1 MTQPFDDRS
10 SDLRE
15 LFFETALEMLQSLNE
30 DGLALERGAGGDEA
44 VRRVRRVV
52 HTLKGDAGAIGLREL
67 SELAHEF
74 EDVLTPELAAERR
87 REVAEA
93 VLAAADTFE
102 SMLSAARRSLPSPG
116 GESLRRLVENLRSKS
131 PAASALPAPAG
142 RSANAAPLEPLLAA
156 GRFEHSFQWTEYEQH
171 LIAEAAAKGET
182 VFHTGVALESGNL
195 MPSAAWQLVRN
206 VLNSCGSILALR
218 PADDA
223 DAQRVEVVEA
233 AITST
238 LALDAVRKRLQ
249 IPSVTREVLVEHV
262 LVASDALHD
271 LSSLLP
277 SDAQGAAIPPA
288 ASSVAGLVEGPEI
301 RAAMHGKP
309 APKSTPSRA
318 AALADKTLRVESERI
333 DDVLNLV
340 GELIIGKSMLTRT
353 VAELDRRL
361 ERDPLTT
368 RLTDALGFQSRVL
381 DTLQKS
387 VMKIRMVPVE
397 QLFRRFP
404 RVVRDIAKLKGKDVV
419 LSVSGESTD
428 LDKSILE
435 PLAEPI
441 THLIRNCVDH
451 GIEPPEERIAA
462 GKPARGTIRL
472 SACHQGN
479 QVVIEVGDD
488 GRGIDR
494 QRVIERAIELGFVS
508 REEAG
513 QLTDMEALGLIF
525 IQGFTM
531 LRQVTEISGRGVG
544 MDVVKNV
551 LEKLKGTVEV
561 LSTVGKGT
569 TFYLRLPL
577 TLASIKALLTTA
589 GGKLYALPVAS
600 VVEIARVL
608 QPEIHSVD
616 GHEVFQ
622 LRDQVLKL
630 IRLDR
635 LAGSS
640 GATSAKPG
648 RLFVIVVA
656 LGERKF
662 GLAVDN
668 LRGEE
673 ELVIK
678 ALDNRLTQS
687 DYVSG
692 ASILG
697 DGTVVLILNLPV
709 VVSKLSR
716 AVAAEVAA

>member
-1 MTQPFDDRS
+1 
-10 SDLRE
+10 
-15 LFFETALEMLQSLNE
+15 
-30 DGLALERGAGGDEA
+30 
-44 VRRVRRVV
+44 
-52 HTLKGDAGAIGLREL
+52 
-67 SELAHEF
+67 
-74 EDVLTPELAAERR
+74 
-87 REVAEA
+87 
-93 VLAAADTFE
+93 
-102 SMLSAARRSLPSPG
+102 
-116 GESLRRLVENLRSKS
+116 
-131 PAASALPAPAG
+131 
-142 RSANAAPLEPLLAA
+142 
-156 GRFEHSFQWTEYEQH
+156 
-171 LIAEAAAKGET
+171 
-182 VFHTGVALESGNL
+182 
-195 MPSAAWQLVRN
+195 
-206 VLNSCGSILALR
+206 
-218 PADDA
+218 
-223 DAQRVEVVEA
+223 
-233 AITST
+233 
-238 LALDAVRKRLQ
+238 
-249 IPSVTREVLVEHV
+249 VLVERV
-262 LVASDALHD
+262 AVASDALQD
-271 LSSLLP
+271 LTSLLP
-277 SDAQGAAIPPA
+277 SDAQEAAIPPV
-288 ASSVAGLVEGPEI
+288 ASSVAGTAE
-301 RAAMHGKP
+301 KP
-309 APKSTPSRA
+309 AAAAAAAGAAGGAPAGPASRA

-340 GELIIGKSMLTRT
+340 GELIIGKSMLART

-361 ERDPLTT
+361 ERDPLTA
-368 RLTDALGFQSRVL
+368 RLSDALGFQSRVL

-404 RVVRDIAKLKGKDVV
+404 RVVRDIAKLKGKDVA
-419 LSVSGESTD
+419 LHVSGESTD

-441 THLIRNCVDH
+441 THLMRNCVDH

-494 QRVIERAIELGFVS
+494 KRVIERAIELGYLT

-513 QLTDMEALGLIF
+513 QLTDMEALSLIF

-531 LRQVTEISGRGVG
+531 MREVTEISGRGVG
-544 MDVVKNV
+544 MDVVKSV
-551 LEKLKGTVEV
+551 LEKMKGTVDV
-561 LSTVGKGT
+561 HSVVGKGT

-577 TLASIKALLTTA
+577 TLASIKALLTVA

-608 QPEIHSVD
+608 ESEVHSVD

-635 LAGSS
+635 LAGAS
-640 GATSAKPG
+640 GAASAKPG
-648 RLFVIVVA
+648 RLFVIIVA
-656 LGERKF
+656 LGDRKF

-673 ELVIK
+673 DLVIK
-678 ALDNRLTQS
+678 ALDSRLTQS
-687 DYVSG
+687 EYVSG

-716 AVAAEVAA
+716 AAAVEVAA

>member
-1 MTQPFDDRS
+1 MNQLPDERA

-15 LFFETALEMLQSLNE
+15 LFFETARELLQALNE
-30 DGLALERGAGGDEA
+30 DGLALERGTGGEEA

-52 HTLKGDAGAIGLREL
+52 HTLKGDSAAIGLREL

-74 EDVLTPELAAERR
+74 EDVLTPELAAERPA
-87 REVAEA
+87 EIAEA
-93 VLAAADTFE
+93 VLAAADAFE
-102 SMLSAARRSLPSPG
+102 SLLSATRRSLPSPG
-116 GESLRRLVENLRSKS
+116 GESLRRLVKNLCSKQDH
-131 PAASALPAPAG
+131 PAERAAKSTAPAPQSAL
-142 RSANAAPLEPLLAA
+142 L
-156 GRFEHSFQWTEYEQH
+156 RFEHSFQWTEYEQH
-171 LIAEAAAKGET
+171 MIAEAAARGET
-182 VFHTGVALESGNL
+182 VFHAGVTLETGNL

-206 VLNSCGSILALR
+206 VLHSCGAILALR

-233 AITST
+233 AVSSA
-238 LALDAVRKRLQ
+238 LAQDVIRKRLQ
-249 IPSVTREVLVEHV
+249 IPSVTREVLVERV
-262 LVASDALHD
+262 LVASDALQD
-271 LSSLLP
+271 LGSLLP
-277 SDAQGAAIPPA
+277 GDAQEAAIPPA
-288 ASSVAGLVEGPEI
+288 ASSVAGLDERPSVV
-301 RAAMHGKP
+301 AAMQGQP
-309 APKSTPSRA
+309 APKVPVTRA
-318 AALADKTLRVESERI
+318 AVLADKTLRVESERI

-340 GELIIGKSMLTRT
+340 GELIIGKSMLVRT

-361 ERDPLTT
+361 ERDPLTA

-404 RVVRDIAKLKGKDVV
+404 RIVRDVSKMKGKDVV

-472 SACHQGN
+472 SARHQGN

-494 QRVIERAIELGFVS
+494 KRVIQRAIELGFIS

-513 QLTDMEALGLIF
+513 HLTDMEALGLIF

-531 LRQVTEISGRGVG
+531 LREVTEISGRGVG
-544 MDVVKNV
+544 MDVVKSV
-551 LEKLKGTVEV
+551 LEKMKGTVDV
-561 LSTVGKGT
+561 QSTLGKGT
-569 TFYLRLPL
+569 TFFLRLPL
-577 TLASIKALLTTA
+577 TLASIKALLTIA

-600 VVEIARVL
+600 VVEIARVM
-608 QPEIHSVD
+608 ESEVHAVD

-622 LRDQVLKL
+622 LREQVLKL

-635 LAGSS
+635 LAGAS
-640 GATSAKPG
+640 GTSSAKPG

-656 LGERKF
+656 LGDRKY

-678 ALDNRLTQS
+678 ALDNNLTQS
-687 DYVSG
+687 EFVSG

-716 AVAAEVAA
+716 LATVEVAA

>member
-1 MTQPFDDRS
+1 VTQFPDDRAG
-10 SDLRE
+10 DLRE
-15 LFFETALEMLQSLNE
+15 LFFETALELLQTLNE
-30 DGLALERGAGGDEA
+30 EGLALERGTGGEEA

-52 HTLKGDAGAIGLREL
+52 HTLKGDAAAIGQREL

-74 EDVLTPELAAERR
+74 EDVLTPELAGERP

-102 SMLSAARRSLPSPG
+102 SLLGAARRGLPSPG
-116 GESLRRLVENLRSKS
+116 SESLRCLVKKLRVKREKTAEAPAAAPSAP
-131 PAASALPAPAG
+131 PAAS
-142 RSANAAPLEPLLAA
+142 R
-156 GRFEHSFQWTEYEQH
+156 RFEHSFQWTEYEQQ
-171 LIAEAAAKGET
+171 LIAEAAARGQT
-182 VFHTGVALESGNL
+182 VLHTAAALESGNL

-206 VLNSCGSILALR
+206 VLHSCGSILALR

-233 AITST
+233 AISCT
-238 LALDAVRKRLQ
+238 LGQEAVRKRLQ
-249 IPSVTREVLVEHV
+249 IPSVTREVLVERVHFPGE
-262 LVASDALHD
+262 ALQD

-277 SDAQGAAIPPA
+277 GDAQEAAIPPA
-288 ASSVAGLVEGPEI
+288 ASSVAGPVEKPAAASAAAGAGSGAPAGPAA
-301 RAAMHGKP
+301 RAAV
-309 APKSTPSRA
+309 
-318 AALADKTLRVESERI
+318 LADKTLRVESERI

-340 GELIIGKSMLTRT
+340 GELIIGKSMLART
-353 VAELDRRL
+353 VAELDRRMQ
-361 ERDPLTT
+361 RDPITA
-368 RLTDALGFQSRVL
+368 RLSDALGFQSRVL

-404 RVVRDIAKLKGKDVV
+404 RVVRDVAKLKGKDVA

-472 SACHQGN
+472 NACHQGN

-494 QRVIERAIELGFVS
+494 KRVMERAIELGFIS

-544 MDVVKNV
+544 MDVVKSV
-551 LEKLKGTVEV
+551 LEKMKGTVEV
-561 LSTVGKGT
+561 QSTVGKGT
-569 TFYLRLPL
+569 TFFLRLPL

-600 VVEIARVL
+600 VVEIARVMSS
-608 QPEIHSVD
+608 EIHSVD

-622 LRDQVLKL
+622 LRDQVLRL

-635 LAGSS
+635 LAGAS
-640 GATSAKPG
+640 GAAGTKPG

-656 LGERKF
+656 LGDRKF

-678 ALDNRLTQS
+678 ALDSRLTQS
-687 DYVSG
+687 EYVSG

-716 AVAAEVAA
+716 VAAVEVAA

>member
-1 MTQPFDDRS
+1 VSQPFDERA

-15 LFFETALEMLQSLNE
+15 LFFETARELLQSLNE
-30 DGLALERGAGGDEA
+30 EGLALERGTGGDEA

-52 HTLKGDAGAIGLREL
+52 HTLKGDSAAVGLRDL

-74 EDVLTPELAAERR
+74 EDVLTPELAAERA

-93 VLAAADTFE
+93 VLAAADVFE
-102 SMLSAARRSLPSPG
+102 SMLAAARRSLPSPG
-116 GESLRRLVENLRSKS
+116 GESLRRLVESLRAKPS
-131 PAASALPAPAG
+131 SAPAPA
-142 RSANAAPLEPLLAA
+142 AATPPAA
-156 GRFEHSFQWTEYEQH
+156 QPPAVHRFEHCFQWTEYEHQ
-171 LIAEAAAKGET
+171 LIAEAAGKGET
-182 VFHTGVALESGNL
+182 VYHAAVTLETGNL

-206 VLNSCGSILALR
+206 VLHSCGSILALR

-223 DAQRVEVVEA
+223 DAQRVEAVEA
-233 AITST
+233 AISSS
-238 LALDAVRKRLQ
+238 LAQDTVRKRLQ
-249 IPSVTREVLVEHV
+249 IPSVTREVLVERV
-262 LVASDALHD
+262 LVAGDALHD

-277 SDAQGAAIPPA
+277 GDAQEAAIPPA
-288 ASSVAGLVEGPEI
+288 ASSVAGPAERP
-301 RAAMHGKP
+301 AAHAAAEGKP
-309 APKSTPSRA
+309 APPTRTTRA
-318 AALADKTLRVESERI
+318 AVLADKTLRVESERI

-340 GELIIGKSMLTRT
+340 GELIIGKSMLART
-353 VAELDRRL
+353 VAELDRRT

-368 RLTDALGFQSRVL
+368 RLADALGFQSRVL
-381 DTLQKS
+381 ETLQKS

-404 RVVRDIAKLKGKDVV
+404 RIVRDIAKLKGKDVA
-419 LSVSGESTD
+419 LSLSGESTD

-462 GKPARGTIRL
+462 GKPARGTIRM

-494 QRVIERAIELGFVS
+494 KRVIERAIELGFLS

-513 QLTDMEALGLIF
+513 HLTDMEALSLIF

-531 LRQVTEISGRGVG
+531 LRQVTETSGRGVG
-544 MDVVKNV
+544 MDVVKDV
-551 LEKLKGTVEV
+551 IEKMKGTVDV
-561 LSTVGKGT
+561 QSTVGKGT
-569 TFYLRLPL
+569 TFFLRLPL
-577 TLASIKALLTTA
+577 TLASIKALLTVA

-600 VVEIARVL
+600 VVEITRVMDSD
-608 QPEIHSVD
+608 IHAVD

-630 IRLDR
+630 VRLDR
-635 LAGSS
+635 LAGPSAS
-640 GATSAKPG
+640 ASAKPG
-648 RLFVIVVA
+648 RLFVIIVA
-656 LGERKF
+656 LGDRKF

-687 DYVSG
+687 EFVTG

-716 AVAAEVAA
+716 AALAEVAA